1 MNYRHA
7 FHAGNFADCFKH
19 ALLLALLDLL
29 TRKPTPCCVMD
40 THAGAG
46 TYDLGAAEAQRT
58 NEAASGILKLLDA
71 PPDPILEPYLSQVR
85 TQVRAQGHYP
95 GSPRLIQAA
104 LRPQDRLVCCEKH
117 PEEAA
122 RLRTLFRHGKQVEI
136 HERSAWEAIAALLPP
151 KENRGLILIDPPYE
165 ARDEFAAVTEA
176 LRTAYPRFRHGM
188 FAAWYPI
195 KNLAAVRGFHAGIRE
210 TGIRDI
216 IATELLLRDPTEPDR
231 LNGCGLLVINP
242 PYRYPAQAEALA
254 QAILNG
260 LGANEPGAGAQALV
274 LADE

>member
-19 ALLLALLDLL
+19 ALLLALLDSL
-29 TRKPTPCCVMD
+29 TRKPTPFLVMD

-46 TYDLGAAEAQRT
+46 TYDLGADEARRT
-58 NEAASGILKLLDA
+58 GEALSGIRRLLESA
-71 PPDPILEPYLSQVR
+71 PDPVLEPYLSQVR
-85 TQVRAQGHYP
+85 TLGLYP
-95 GSPRLIQAA
+95 GSPRFIQAA

-122 RLRTLFRHGKQVEI
+122 RLRHLFRWAPQVEV
-136 HERSAWEAIAALLPP
+136 HNRSGWEAMTALLPP
-151 KENRGLILIDPPYE
+151 KEKRGLVFIDPPYE
-165 ARDEFAAVTEA
+165 ERDEFASLAKGLSTGHA
-176 LRTAYPRFRHGM
+176 RFRTGI

-195 KNLAAVRGFHAGIRE
+195 KNLAAVRGFHADLRASGM
-210 TGIRDI
+210 RDI
-216 IATELLLRDPTEPDR
+216 VATELLLRDPTEPDR

-242 PYRYPAQAEALA
+242 PYQYADRARLLA
-254 QAILNG
+254 QAVLNG
-260 LGANEPGAGAQALV
+260 LASHEPGAGIQSLV